1 MNCSKDEL
9 RDMRFIDLF
18 AGAGGLSE
26 GFVRAG
32 FTHVAHVEMD
42 RAACNTLR
50 TRIAYHYLKANKKS
64 KLYEAYLRGEI
75 DRNRLYAS
83 VPPHLLSS
91 VINETIDDK
100 SIKRI
105 FKSIDALN
113 KGEAVDAIVGGP
125 PCQAYSIVGRARDA
139 NGMRGDK
146 RNYLYKYYGQ
156 FLNKYKPKVFVFE
169 NVLGLESAEG
179 GKYLKDMKA
188 YFKRIGYSLEH
199 DTLNARDF
207 GVLQNRKRILIIGWR
222 KDLGLEGMPSFEKRK
237 WSYRVE
243 QLLSDLPAIMP
254 GQGAIKSGRYATATT
269 EYLKQTAIRNGI
281 DVVTLHCARPHTKQ
295 DKTIY
300 RIAVDRWNGG
310 KERLRYTDLP
320 NSLRTHKNTSSFLDR
335 FKVVA
340 ANEQCAHTVV
350 AHISRD
356 GHHYIHPDAAQNRSL
371 SVREAA
377 RIQSFPDDY
386 YFEGIKESNPRT
398 AAFKQIGNAVPPL
411 MAESVALGIHDMI
424 FRI

>member
-1 MNCSKDEL
+1 
-9 RDMRFIDLF
+9 MRFIDLF

-32 FTHVAHVEMD
+32 FTPVAHVEMD

-64 KLYEAYLRGEI
+64 ALYEAYLRGVI

-83 VPPHLLSS
+83 VPSRLLSS

-125 PCQAYSIVGRARDA
+125 PCQAYSVVGRARDA

-156 FLNKYKPKVFVFE
+156 FLKKYKPKVFVFE

-179 GKYLKDMKA
+179 GKYLRDMKA

-199 DTLNARDF
+199 DTLNAREF

-222 KDLGLEGMPSFEKRK
+222 KDLGIKGMPSFELRK
-237 WSYRVE
+237 WPYRVE

-254 GQGAIKSGRYATATT
+254 GQGAIKAGRYATTTT
-269 EYLKQTAIRNGI
+269 EYLRQSAIRNGL
-281 DVVTLHCARPHTKQ
+281 DVVTLHCARPHTRQ
-295 DKTIY
+295 DRTIY
-300 RIAVDRWNGG
+300 RIAVDRWNQG

-320 NSLRTHKNTSSFLDR
+320 STLRTHKNTSSFLDR

-340 ANEQCAHTVV
+340 ANEQYAHTVV